1 MDKTLGMLSL
11 CKKAGKLKAGFD
23 PAALSLGRDAALV
36 VFSADASPKTKD
48 RMAQKAADAGIPCV
62 TLPQTADEI
71 GFATG
76 KRVVVLAVTDEGMA
90 RQVLR
95 LTGEQ
100 NKEVM

>member
-1 MDKTLGMLSL
+1 
-11 CKKAGKLKAGFD
+11 
-23 PAALSLGRDAALV
+23 
-36 VFSADASPKTKD
+36 
-48 RMAQKAADAGIPCV
+48 MAQKAADAGIPCV